1 MEFPKIA
8 CVSLGAVFVTKP
20 VMRRGRGEEAGYGS
34 GSGPGGSLSSGER
47 LLHRVGIPRRGGPAI
62 RRVSHRSRSG
72 PWMSVGEMLIGEV
85 KEGKAELNEA
95 AREPA
100 VLQAA
105 LTRFGCCQHCHVSEV
120 VKDVLQ
126 KGHAVTDCGHR
137 VRMVAFGA
145 SPGHLGRPRYD
156 VVSLGHIE
164 QFLRDYI
171 SEHWEVLHQAQ
182 FKDPVFGFLVM
193 LEKGHRGWV
202 PAHEGV

>member
-1 MEFPKIA
+1 
-8 CVSLGAVFVTKP
+8 
-20 VMRRGRGEEAGYGS
+20 
-34 GSGPGGSLSSGER
+34 
-47 LLHRVGIPRRGGPAI
+47 
-62 RRVSHRSRSG
+62 
-72 PWMSVGEMLIGEV
+72 MSVGEMLIGEV